1 MFKWPN
7 TTCLGF
13 FNRKAFST
21 HGCSTI
27 KQSFPLLEGL
37 ELTANCTGV
46 FLKCMNVLVVCFACF
61 LIYIQKKMLS
71 NVNLF
76 IPNFEVADTPARLLL
91 IDTQQYLILMLPVM
105 TTISFWNKVLKYCF
119 SQAASYIFYKT
130 ERPVFPKYAVRF
142 SFSLKTD
149 GERYRPRVL

>member
-7 TTCLGF
+7 TTFLGF
-13 FNRKAFST
+13 FSRKAFST
-21 HGCSTI
+21 HGCGTM
-27 KQSFPLLEGL
+27 KQTFSLLEGL

-61 LIYIQKKMLS
+61 LIYTQKKMLS

-76 IPNFEVADTPARLLL
+76 IQNFEVADTPARLLL
-91 IDTQQYLILMLPVM
+91 TDIQQYLILMLPVM

-119 SQAASYIFYKT
+119 FQATSSIFCKT
-130 ERPVFPKYAVRF
+130 QRPGFPKYAVRF

-149 GERYRPRVL
+149 GETYGPRVL